1 MAEVKQVVKKPASNG
16 SLVGNINA
24 DLILKNAGKGL
35 QNVTNDDITIPRLA
49 IVQSGSPQR
58 KKKDEKYIEGAE
70 EGMIFNT
77 VTNTVYGNTIEVIPC
92 GYRKT
97 YVEWVPREDGGGL
110 VAVHDMK
117 PADTKTDPKTRKS
130 LLGKNQI
137 VDTAEHFVLL
147 QKEDG
152 THEPAVL
159 NMTSSNLSVS
169 RKWNTLLK
177 MKKIN
182 IKGQT
187 IDPPSFLYKFNLSTV
202 QAENDLGSWFKYKI
216 EEVGQIDSKDVF
228 SQAEGLAESVDIGRV
243 KASEPVEVDQPVT
256 DDSDDNEEAPF

>member
-77 VTNTVYGNTIEVIPC
+77 VTNTLYGNTIEVIPC

-117 PADTKTDPKTRKS
+117 PANTKTDPKTRKS

-159 NMTSSNLSVS
+159 
-169 RKWNTLLK
+169 K
-177 MKKIN
+177 
-182 IKGQT
+182 
-187 IDPPSFLYKFNLSTV
+187 
-202 QAENDLGSWFKYKI
+202 
-216 EEVGQIDSKDVF
+216 
-228 SQAEGLAESVDIGRV
+228 
-243 KASEPVEVDQPVT
+243 
-256 DDSDDNEEAPF
+256 